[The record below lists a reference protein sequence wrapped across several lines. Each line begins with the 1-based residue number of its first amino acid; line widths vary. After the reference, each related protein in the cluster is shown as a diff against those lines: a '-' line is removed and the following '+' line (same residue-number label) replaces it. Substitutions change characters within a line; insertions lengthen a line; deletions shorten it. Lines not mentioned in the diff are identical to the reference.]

1 MGTGESQ
8 FSSGY
13 EEKIGKHTWLI
24 FLHSMSFSSSKYDW
38 SLLTLIGFA
47 SLAVFCVIEFLSVLV
62 IFLVCYFCQGI
73 SS

>member
-47 SLAVFCVIEFLSVLV
+47 SLAVLCVIELSVLV
-62 IFLVCYFCQGI
+62 IFLVCYFFQGI